1 MESVSSIENK
11 LQKYNLNN
19 FFYFAHL
26 NNFVSIIDNGI
37 LSKNCVEKRV
47 IEHESFAEPNVQLK
61 RHEKSVVLSNNS
73 IVSLHDLVPV
83 YLTPQTPTLYSRQ
96 SIQKDIFFAVVNS
109 RIICNENYAF
119 AFTDGNA
126 GSHNTTFFN
135 NLNDLNKIPWEC
147 INSHYWTDFIDG
159 KRQRNAEFLI
169 YPFITLDYITSFVV
183 SNHDSFDYIKEILYN
198 NSIDNISVFVNFN
211 YFF

>member
-1 MESVSSIENK
+1 MESVNSIENK
-11 LQKYNLNN
+11 LQEYNLNN

-26 NNFVSIIDNGI
+26 KNFVSIIDNGI

-73 IVSLHDLVPV
+73 LVSLHDLVPV
-83 YLTPQTPTLYSRQ
+83 YLTPRTPTLYSRQ

-109 RIICNENYAF
+109 RIICNEKYVF

-126 GSHNTTFFN
+126 GSYNTIFFN
-135 NLNDLNKIPWEC
+135 DLKELSKIPWEC

-169 YPFITLDYITSFVV
+169 YPFITLDYISSFVV
-183 SNHDSFDYIKEILYN
+183 SNHDSFDYINKILHN
-198 NSIDNISVFVNFN
+198 NSIKNILVVVDFS